1 MVRAFAMCGTA
12 TGMAASAMAAL
23 RRKVRLSV
31 NIVDVLPVRVK
42 LCGLARF
49 ANRGLRHGPTGYSSL
64 LGRRHEKF
72 EASVVAPYLLY
83 AATFGY
89 MQIGRVAVTA
99 PVLGSRTTPLSA
111 FGALPFSTQLTS
123 LSSWSWGCGPGPN
136 PQWFTPGARNNRA
149 KSFVLSLPPIN
160 RCTCL

>member
-1 MVRAFAMCGTA
+1 
-12 TGMAASAMAAL
+12 MAASAMAAL

-31 NIVDVLPVRVK
+31 NIVDLLPVRLGTCV
-42 LCGLARF
+42 LGRIQQTGDLARIKK
-49 ANRGLRHGPTGYSSL
+49 GYPSL
-64 LGRRHEKF
+64 FVRRHAKL
-72 EASVVAPYLLY
+72 EASVVGPCPLY

-111 FGALPFSTQLTS
+111 SGALPFSTQVTS
-123 LSSWSWGCGPGPN
+123 LSSWSWGCGPDPN

-160 RCTCL
+160 RCTRL